1 MTTEKTVTSN
11 PSWLRA
17 FLSLIVPGL
26 GQAVAGDIT
35 RGFYIFLGVLSL
47 SGLAVYTAATRAR
60 FPDYGLSFQIF
71 WKLLLIAAALLLLL
85 GFLYEL
91 LARRM
96 VRDEFGRN
104 LTKAGFVVLAFI
116 VFGVMTP
123 PVLSLT
129 VPADK
134 MLQIYGGT
142 AFATAGVIAA
152 IWLWNVADA
161 LTYTP
166 EQPASTGSYILLLV
180 LALLF
185 LGLRLVQID
194 MSKAILEYKDTEVIL
209 SRLVWPWKAAF
220 DYEVDEL
227 RASAKIEAPCTHP
240 EEAPP
245 VNEPLPD
252 QPWVRVTPT
261 CGEISVRDKKGNLTY
276 GTLLTIEGGGFT
288 PGETITLRWE
298 NPIGNSFTPRG
309 VGDTE
314 IPIAEDGTF
323 RSELYIPDVVIPNVA
338 EGAQIHTL
346 YAVQSAGERFSG
358 KVSRDLVL
366 ALKALLETIMMGLMA
381 TFAGIIL
388 SVPLSFLAA
397 RNLMQSVTTTTQ
409 GFVGGVIGLVAGGAL
424 GRKLAALVSSLWGG
438 LEGVPV
444 LTATVYFIFILAGAL
459 VFYRLLERALEG
471 VAQRLPASGAR
482 MVSLAGMMLI
492 GAGLGAIMGI
502 LYAKGV
508 VSIMRGD
515 AAVAAAIP
523 QTRLVGMILGA
534 LAFLAWG
541 IQLSKLDKLPVGM
554 IIYTAVRLVLNVI
567 RSIEPLIW
575 AVMGV
580 IWIGPGPFAGFIA
593 LTIHS
598 VAALGKLYSESIE
611 SINEGPI
618 EALQAVGA
626 NRLQTI
632 IYAVVPQVLPPFTSF
647 TLYRWDIN
655 VRMSTIIGMVGGG
668 GIGFLLIQWIRQFQY
683 LQAGMA
689 VWMIAIT
696 VAILDF
702 VSASIRERMV

>member
-1 MTTEKTVTSN
+1 MTKTSSER
-11 PSWLRA
+11 SWLRA
-17 FLSLIVPGL
+17 FLSLLIPGL
-26 GQAVAGDIT
+26 GQILAGDLT
-35 RGFYIFLGVLSL
+35 RGFYIFLGVSSL
-47 SGLAVYTAATRAR
+47 SGLTVYTAATRAR
-60 FPDYGLSFQIF
+60 FPDYALSFQVF
-71 WKLLLIAAALLLLL
+71 WKLLLISAVLLLLL
-85 GFLYEL
+85 GVLYEL
-91 LARRM
+91 VSRRM
-96 VRDEFGRN
+96 SGDEFGRN
-104 LTKAGFVVLAFI
+104 LTKAGFVVMAF
-116 VFGVMTP
+116 VLFGVMTG
-123 PVLSLT
+123 PVLNLV
-129 VPADK
+129 VPEGK
-134 MLQIYGGT
+134 MLQLYGGT

-161 LTYTP
+161 LAYSP
-166 EQPASTGSYILLLV
+166 ERQTSTGAYILLLI
-180 LALLF
+180 LALTF
-185 LGLRLVQID
+185 LGVRLVQID
-194 MSKAILEYKDTEVIL
+194 LSKAVLEYKDTEVIL
-209 SRLVWPWKAAF
+209 SRLIWPWKAAF

-240 EEAPP
+240 DEAPP
-245 VNEPLPD
+245 VNEPSD
-252 QPWVRVTPT
+252 TEPWVRVTPT

-288 PGETITLRWE
+288 PGETVTLRWE

-309 VGDTE
+309 VGETKFTV
-314 IPIAEDGTF
+314 AEDGTF
-323 RSELYIPDVVIPNVA
+323 SSELYVPDVVIPNVA

-346 YAVQSAGERFSG
+346 YAIQSAGERFSG
-358 KVSRDLVL
+358 KLSRDLIL

-409 GFVGGVIGLVAGGAL
+409 GFVGGVIGLVLGGAL
-424 GRKLAALVSSLWGG
+424 GRLLGNLVTGLWGG
-438 LEGVPV
+438 LQGAPV
-444 LTATVYFIFILAGAL
+444 LTATTYFIFILAGAII
-459 VFYRLLERALEG
+459 FFRLLERALDG
-471 VAQRLPASGAR
+471 LAQRLPEGGAR
-482 MVSLAGMMLI
+482 LVSLAGMMII
-492 GAGLGAIMGI
+492 GIGIGSILGV

-508 VSIMRGD
+508 ISITRGD

-523 QTRLVGMILGA
+523 QTRTIGAVLGA

-541 IQLSKLDKLPVGM
+541 VQLSKMDKLPVGM
-554 IIYTAVRLVLNVI
+554 IIYTSVRLVLNVI

-702 VSASIRERMV
+702 VSASIREKMV

>member
-1 MTTEKTVTSN
+1 MTKTSSER
-11 PSWLRA
+11 SWIRA
-17 FLSLIVPGL
+17 FLSLIVPGA
-26 GQAVAGDIT
+26 GQALAGNLT
-35 RGFYIFLGVLSL
+35 RGFYIFLGVTSL
-47 SGLAVYTAATRAR
+47 SGLTVYTMATRAR
-60 FPDYGLSFQIF
+60 YPDYALSFQVF
-71 WKLLLIAAALLLLL
+71 WKLLLISAALLIVL
-85 GFLYEL
+85 GIIYEL
-91 LARRM
+91 VARSLPS
-96 VRDEFGRN
+96 DEFSRN
-104 LTKAGFVVLAFI
+104 LTKTGFVVLAMV
-116 VFGVMTP
+116 VFGLMTA
-123 PVLSLT
+123 PVLDLV

-134 MLQIYGGT
+134 MLQLYGGT

-161 LTYTP
+161 LVYSP
-166 EQPASTGSYILLLV
+166 EREPSTGAYILLLI
-180 LALLF
+180 LALSF
-185 LGLRLVQID
+185 LGVRLVQID
-194 MSKAILEYKDTEVIL
+194 LNKAVLEYKDTEVIL

-220 DYEVDEL
+220 NYEADEL
-227 RASAKIEAPCTHP
+227 RASAKIEAPCTYP
-240 EEAPP
+240 DEAPP
-245 VNEPLPD
+245 VNEPAED
-252 QPWVRVTPT
+252 GPWVRVTPT
-261 CGEISVRDKKGNLTY
+261 CGEVSVRDNKGQLTY

-288 PGETITLRWE
+288 PGETVTLRWE

-309 VGDTE
+309 VGETKIQIDE
-314 IPIAEDGTF
+314 NGTF
-323 RSELYIPDVVIPNVA
+323 SSELYVPDVVIPKVS
-338 EGAQIHTL
+338 EGPQYHTL
-346 YAVQSAGERFSG
+346 YVIQSAGERFSG
-358 KVSRDLVL
+358 QVSNDLIL
-366 ALKALLETIMMGLMA
+366 ALKAILETIMMGLMA

-397 RNLMQSVTTTTQ
+397 RNLMQSITTTTQ
-409 GFVGGVIGLVAGGAL
+409 GFVGGVIGLGLGGAL
-424 GRKLAALVSSLWGG
+424 GRLLGRVVSGWWGG
-438 LEGVPV
+438 LKGAPL
-444 LTATVYFIFILAGAL
+444 LTASVYFIFILAGAL
-459 VFYRLLERALEG
+459 IFYRLLSRALDNL
-471 VAQRLPASGAR
+471 AQRLSAGSAR
-482 MVSLAGMMLI
+482 LISLAGMMVI
-492 GAGLGAIMGI
+492 GVVAGGILGV
-502 LYAKGV
+502 LYAKGI
-508 VSIMRGD
+508 VSITRGD

-523 QTRLVGMILGA
+523 QARLIGAVLGA

-554 IIYTAVRLVLNVI
+554 IVYTVVRLVLNII

-580 IWIGPGPFAGFIA
+580 IWVGPGPFAGFIA

-618 EALQAVGA
+618 EALQSVGA

-702 VSASIRERMV
+702 VSASIREKMV